1 MCFYFFISSH
11 RTKVIDDESDYFSV
25 DANRWLSDA
34 ERDSLSKK
42 EAEMREAKYASRR
55 DRKIVLDFA
64 GRRVIEQEDTV
75 GKGNFLVNKDI
86 TSLFVSCQCPNP
98 QVC

>member
-1 MCFYFFISSH
+1 M
-11 RTKVIDDESDYFSV
+11 IDDESDYFSV
-25 DANRWLSDA
+25 DANQWLSDA

-42 EAEMREAKYASRR
+42 EAELREAKYGSRR

-75 GKGNFLVNKDI
+75 GKRRLDSK
-86 TSLFVSCQCPNP
+86 
-98 QVC
+98 

>member
-1 MCFYFFISSH
+1 M
-11 RTKVIDDESDYFSV
+11 

-42 EAEMREAKYASRR
+42 ETEMREAKYGSRR

-75 GKGNFLVNKDI
+75 GKGSFLVSRDVI
-86 TSLFVSCQCPNP
+86 RLFVSCQS
-98 QVC
+98 VH